1 VITTGDFNEPARTGL
16 TVYDLL
22 VTNGPLVDTRSAS
35 INTFERG
42 GQFPSDHLPLQ
53 AVVRLPAG

>member
-1 VITTGDFNEPARTGL
+1 MITTGDFNEPARTGL

-22 VTNGPLVDTRSAS
+22 VTNGPLVDTWSAS

-42 GQFPSDHLPLQ
+42 GQFLSDHLPL
-53 AVVRLPAG
+53 